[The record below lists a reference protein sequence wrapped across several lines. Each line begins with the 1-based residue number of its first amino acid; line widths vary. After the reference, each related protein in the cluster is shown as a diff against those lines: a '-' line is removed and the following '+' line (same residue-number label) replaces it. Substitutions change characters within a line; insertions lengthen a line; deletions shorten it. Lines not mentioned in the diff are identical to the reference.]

1 MSIVSTL
8 RESFSPLKIRNFRIY
23 LGGQAISLVGT
34 WLQMTAQSWIV
45 WELSHS
51 AMALGVTT
59 MLGTLPTLLLG
70 PWAGVWADRLDR
82 RKLLIASQ
90 AGAMVLA
97 FMLALLTQTGLVQ
110 LWHVYLLAAL
120 LGIITAIDIPTQQ
133 TFLGDLS
140 GIAEVRKAI
149 NLNITMLQVSRI
161 LGPALAGL
169 IIATLGVSV
178 AFWLN
183 GLSFIA
189 VIISLWL
196 VTSNQVRKP
205 RNSNFLTEFKEGV
218 SYVITQPRLQDMIIL
233 AILVTFFAFPV
244 IMSLLP
250 AVVGQVL
257 KGDAAT
263 LSWLMMSSG
272 AGALVGTMFVAPLT
286 QATRRT
292 GLVLGGIIGWIG
304 LWLILFSETSWL
316 PMSLL
321 SLFFVS
327 IGIPAVLTTTMGLV
341 QVLAPLD
348 MRARLMSLFFTLSF
362 GMQPIASLLAG
373 YSADAWTTPVAI
385 RVNGLL
391 LLLGAVLFLAV
402 RPALRRWEANAPQ
415 VAPVAAVDA
424 V

>member
-1 MSIVSTL
+1 MSIASTL

-34 WLQMTAQSWIV
+34 WLQMTAQSWVV

-51 AMALGVTT
+51 ATALGVTM
-59 MLGTLPTLLLG
+59 MLGTLPVLLLG
-70 PWAGVWADRLDR
+70 SVAGVWADRLDR
-82 RKLLIASQ
+82 RKLLIATQ
-90 AGAMVLA
+90 AGAMILA
-97 FMLALLTQTGLVQ
+97 FILALLAQTGLVQ

-140 GIAEVRKAI
+140 GMAEVRKAI

-169 IIATLGVSV
+169 IIATMGAAM

-183 GLSFIA
+183 GLSFVA

-205 RNSNFLTEFKEGV
+205 HSGNFLAEFKEGV
-218 SYVITQPRLQDMIIL
+218 SYVATQPRLQDLILL

-250 AVVGQVL
+250 AVVGKVL
-257 KGDAAT
+257 HGNAAT

-272 AGALVGTMFVAPLT
+272 AGALVGTMFLAPLT
-286 QATRRT
+286 QASRRI
-292 GLVLGGIIGWIG
+292 GAVLGGIVGWTG
-304 LWLILFSETSWL
+304 VWLLIFSEVDWL
-316 PMSLL
+316 PLSMA

-327 IGIPAVLTTTMGLV
+327 IGIPAVLTTTMGLL
-341 QVLAPLD
+341 QVLAPAE
-348 MRARLMSLFFTLSF
+348 MRARLTSLFFTLSF
-362 GMQPIASLLAG
+362 GLQPFASLLAG
-373 YSADAWTTPVAI
+373 YSADTLTTPVAI

-391 LLLGAVLFLAV
+391 LMLSAVLILAV
-402 RPALRRWEANAPQ
+402 RPALRRWEANATQ
-415 VAPVAAVDA
+415 SAPVGVDA
-424 V
+424 A